1 VQISP
6 ADAEIIWLKL
16 KKEIMEGKIYS
27 PVDKFAEQAK
37 NNKWN
42 LRNPEQRP
50 KYIKITSKTVQ
61 L

>member
-1 VQISP
+1 
-6 ADAEIIWLKL
+6 
-16 KKEIMEGKIYS
+16 MEGKIYS